1 MSFSQIKIVILCTIL
16 GAMIATVSYLLSTAS
31 YVGSSTDLILT
42 PSTTNAGTLWTAENE
57 QMKVE
62 VRYITSVLEKPAINI
77 QKKQQWLP
85 LAICLSAGF
94 LSAYFSY
101 RIASKKARVAEAAI
115 AETPIVS

>member
-1 MSFSQIKIVILCTIL
+1 MSFSQIKIIILCTIL
-16 GAMIATVSYLLSTAS
+16 GAMISTVSYLLSTAS
-31 YVGSSTDLILT
+31 YVGSSTDLILI
-42 PSTTNAGTLWTAENE
+42 PSTTTAGTLWTAEND

-94 LSAYFSY
+94 LSAYFTY
-101 RIASKKARVAEAAI
+101 RIAMKKSRSV
-115 AETPIVS
+115 ETPVEETLTVS